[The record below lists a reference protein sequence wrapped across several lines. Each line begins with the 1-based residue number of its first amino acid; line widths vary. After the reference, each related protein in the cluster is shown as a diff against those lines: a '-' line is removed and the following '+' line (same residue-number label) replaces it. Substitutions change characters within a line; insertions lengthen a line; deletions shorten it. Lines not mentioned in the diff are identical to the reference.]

1 MEYVTVKAPVTVW
14 LDERSYHSKLV
25 VVKKFYGMNL
35 EDAQKL
41 KQVNLAR
48 HRDNQVFIQHTKV
61 TDL

>member
-14 LDERSYHSKLV
+14 LDEQSYHSKLV
-25 VVKKFYGMNL
+25 VVKKVYGMSL

-41 KQVNLAR
+41 KRVNQE
-48 HRDNQVFIQHTKV
+48 HNRDNQVFIQHTKV